1 VTNMENEVVRRLM
14 WAGLVAAT
22 GALATVVANRIASAI
37 WMRVF
42 GEDPPE

>member
-1 VTNMENEVVRRLM
+1 MDNDILRRLL
-14 WAGLVAAT
+14 WTGLVA
-22 GALATVVANRIASAI
+22 GVSALAAVVANRAAAAI

>member
-1 VTNMENEVVRRLM
+1 MDNEIVRRLM
-14 WAGLVAAT
+14 WAGLMAAV
-22 GALATVVANRIASAI
+22 GALATVAANRLAAAI